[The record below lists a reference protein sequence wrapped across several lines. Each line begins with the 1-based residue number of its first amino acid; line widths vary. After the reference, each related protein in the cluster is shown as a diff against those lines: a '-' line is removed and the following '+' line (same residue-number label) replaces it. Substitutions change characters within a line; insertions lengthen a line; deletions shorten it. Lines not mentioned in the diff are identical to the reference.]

1 MPDISGITGN
11 LIRINTYNL
20 ATRFA
25 NPLGSQDIFMFQ
37 IVKISSAG
45 TLLLSGV
52 QRNFYNVLLTG
63 GLIIATDDSGYE
75 LIQNLGN
82 IIKSTPLPTTT
93 PTVTPTNTKTPTVT
107 PTNTKTPAVTPTN
120 TPTNTK
126 TPTPSVTNTRTP
138 NVTPTNTKTPTPTV
152 TPTKTGPVTP
162 TPTKTATP
170 TATQTGTPAVTP
182 TNTPTP
188 SRP

>member
-20 ATRFA
+20 GSRFA
-25 NPLGSQDIFMFQ
+25 NPLGSQDVFMFQ

-93 PTVTPTNTKTPTVT
+93 PTNTPTP
-107 PTNTKTPAVTPTN
+107 TKTPAVTPTN

-126 TPTPSVTNTRTP
+126 TPTPSVTNTKTP

-182 TNTPTP
+182 TRTVTPTP